1 MHYVSTHEVD
11 YETGEIVERI
21 RVELDPGDKVVEA
34 EKWDLRK
41 AMAERAGMKQEKK
54 KWLKQHE
61 RVLGKHIFTVFDRI
75 DSQSTTCPKLAEGT
89 YARLIYLATYLD
101 YDQRLKKTRDKP
113 MTKKD
118 AEKVLGLSRAEFY
131 RFWKEVTDAKCI
143 TEGENGVLRLSKELC
158 FKGRVK
164 AKGLGITR
172 VYIAQLRKLYEATPP
187 RSHRYLGAVFHMLP
201 YVSVKYNVLC
211 WNPLEEDI
219 DKVEPMTLTDFCVLT
234 GRSNGD
240 VTRLRKEYQK
250 IKFSMEDG
258 ITRWL
263 CAFVRS
269 DVGGQGEREI
279 TVINPRV
286 VFMGDDWRYV
296 EAHIMHF
303 PEGQTVSNS

>member
-1 MHYVSTHEVD
+1 MHYVPTHEVD

-101 YDQRLKKTRDKP
+101 YDRRLKKTRDKP

-279 TVINPRV
+279 IVVNPRV

>member
-1 MHYVSTHEVD
+1 MHYVETHELN
-11 YETGEIVERI
+11 YETGEIVDCL
-21 RVELDPGDKVVEA
+21 RVELDPGDRVEEA
-34 EKWDLRK
+34 YKYDIRK
-41 AMAERAGMKQEKK
+41 AIAEHAGMKKEKK

-61 RVLGKHIFTVFDRI
+61 RVLGNHIFTVFDRI
-75 DSQSTTCPKLAEGT
+75 DSQTTTRPKLAEGT

-118 AEKVLGLSRAEFY
+118 AEKILGLSRAEFY

-143 TEGENGVLRLSKELC
+143 SEDENGVLHLSKELC
-158 FKGRVK
+158 FKGRVEP
-164 AKGLGITR
+164 KGLGITR

-187 RSHRYLGAVFHMLP
+187 RSHRYLGAVFRMLP
-201 YVSVKYNVLC
+201 YISVKYNVLC

-219 DKVEPMTLTDFCVLT
+219 NKVEPMTLKDFCILT
-234 GRSNGD
+234 GRGEKR
-240 VTRLRKEYQK
+240 VTEIRNAYKN

-258 ITRWL
+258 VTRWL

-279 TVINPRV
+279 IVINPRV
-286 VFMGDDWRYV
+286 VFMGEDWRYV
-296 EAHIMHF
+296 ETYIMHF
-303 PEGQTVSNS
+303 PEE

>member
-1 MHYVSTHEVD
+1 MHYVPTHEVD

-21 RVELDPGDKVVEA
+21 RVELDPGDRVEEA
-34 EKWDLRK
+34 YKYDIRK
-41 AMAERAGMKQEKK
+41 AIAEHAGMKKEKK

-75 DSQSTTCPKLAEGT
+75 DSQTTTRPKLAEGT

-172 VYIAQLRKLYEATPP
+172 VYIAQLRNLYEPTPP

-286 VFMGDDWRYV
+286 VFMGEDWRYV